1 MAQKTRL
8 ITTSGTAALLWQTST
23 GVAPDTAVA
32 PTSGIYRAGTV
43 NDPVPII
50 IQNQDGT
57 NSVEIGGSGVATGPT
72 GTILLAN
79 QSITRNVVG
88 NDSEYVVAVAGT
100 PVVSV
105 EVGRQ

>member
-50 IQNQDGT
+50 IPCHRVIAADG
-57 NSVEIGGSGVATGPT
+57 SLGGYACGLRFKRK
-72 GTILLAN
+72 LL
-79 QSITRNVVG
+79 
-88 NDSEYVVAVAGT
+88 DLEAGT
-100 PVVSV
+100 V
-105 EVGRQ
+105 R